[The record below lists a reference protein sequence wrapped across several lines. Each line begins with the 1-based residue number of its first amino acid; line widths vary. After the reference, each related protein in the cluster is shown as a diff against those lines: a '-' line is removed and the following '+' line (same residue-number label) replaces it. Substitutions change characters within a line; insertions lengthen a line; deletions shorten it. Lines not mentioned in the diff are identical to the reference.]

1 MKNLFLLA
9 CTSLTLAFSAFSQSD
24 NCATATVINVN
35 GNTCV
40 NGTTVNATSSNTMYG
55 ACNAAPVNEV
65 WYTYVTQ
72 GTQNDF
78 QINPGTLQDAEIVI
92 YTGGCPP
99 TGLLELCDNAAGG
112 ASLNTG
118 WGLPPGTQVWV
129 GVMSSTNT
137 QGTFQLC
144 IDSYT
149 PPATGG
155 NACSGALPICQGTI
169 NVDMNNMSSSATFP
183 SCFGG
188 AVNQDVWFTFDVLQS
203 GTFEWSAT
211 PAGTS
216 TGVELD
222 WALYD
227 ITGGCPG
234 TEIDC
239 NYNFDFG
246 GNNPA
251 GQTPGGTGEFNPPS
265 NLIAGNTY
273 AIVVDFFSSGTTGTL
288 DFSVDGGSALIA
300 PNADFTINPTGVTCA
315 SNLNVTI
322 NDLSVGAPDWDFG
335 DGTTFTGN
343 NPPAHTY
350 NTPGTYAITAS
361 FGGACPSTHTEFVQ
375 LFGPIVLNESGIDET
390 CPGDCDGEATVA
402 TSGGSG
408 VYNYSWAPGGQTTP
422 TITGLCPGNY
432 TVTVSDP
439 TCGTNTPATVTVGT
453 GSCCSMTDLTIN
465 VTNCYVN
472 GGFLEYDIA
481 GVLTFTN
488 PPTTGQLVIT
498 DCYGAT
504 QTFNAPFVSPF
515 NFTQT
520 NMPQT
525 GAQCDFTAVFT
536 DDPTCTIVGPHQ
548 APPPITGF
556 SSNCVIGAG
565 IVTGDITFDDTYGSG
580 FLVVSIDDGTN
591 VLDTMITLPTTSPQ
605 NWSVS
610 GLNPAANPYTISYY
624 FSDYPGCS
632 QTTTINCGC
641 QADAG
646 TYNVSMTGNGN
657 TNFILCDGDQV
668 DITTNNDFIDPDN
681 NGPLGGFPY
690 DPGIAWLIYNCPPT
704 PGVDPNNDPCF
715 QGIFNAPNGSGN
727 MSDINDLGII
737 NAFPPGT
744 FNNNEV
750 FYIPMTMYNYPNLL
764 YNANCWS
771 MGTPVSV
778 TYLTPITFNAVEDCP
793 NGSVTV
799 TLNGGHPE
807 IFGTNFTASNLL
819 PATASFAN
827 TTAAHGGTIT
837 ITGLQ
842 DGDMYSFDVV
852 DQNGCPIQVTGGPF
866 VGPPDAT
873 INPAGPFCPNDPALN
888 LTAATP
894 GGNWTGTGITNGGAG
909 TFDPATAGAGT
920 HTITYTV
927 GGACPSTDTEDI
939 VVNAAFD
946 ATITPAG
953 PFCEDDAAVN
963 LTAADPGGTWA
974 GTGITDVNA
983 GTFDPATA
991 GPGNHIITY
1000 TIPGSCGDT
1009 DTETIVVNALD
1020 DATITPAGP
1029 FCDTDPAVNLVAA
1042 TAGGNW
1048 TGTGIT
1054 NGGAGTFDPATAGQ
1068 GTHTITYT
1076 TNGAC
1081 PSTDTEDIVVT
1092 NQLDATITP
1101 AGPFCESNASTI
1113 LAAVD
1118 PGGTWSGTGIINTTT
1133 GEFDPATAG
1142 PGTHT
1147 ITYTLG
1153 GSCGAVDTED
1163 IVVIADDDATITP
1176 AGPFCDTDPAFIM
1189 TAADPNGVWSATCGA
1204 CINAATGSFDP
1215 ATAGAG
1221 THTITYTIA
1230 GACGDTDTE
1239 NVVVNGQLDA
1249 TITPAGPFCENDPVF
1264 FMSAVDP
1271 GGTWSATCGACIDQT
1286 TGGFN
1291 PAIAGVGLHTI
1302 TYTIAGACGD
1312 VQTTDVDVLPNANAA
1327 ITPVGPYCIG
1337 NPSVILTAVDAG
1349 GTWSGIGIIDPAT
1362 GEFDPTVAGPGT
1374 HVITYTIAGQCGN
1387 SETTT
1392 ITVNDPLSVTA
1403 FIDMDICEGQNA
1415 NLSAVANGGD
1425 GNYTYTWTDDQGNP
1439 AGVGQFITVTPAV
1452 TTTYTVSVTD
1462 GCGSNAATDQVTVTV
1477 NPLPTIDFVVD
1488 NATGCA
1494 PLTVT
1499 FTDNSV
1505 PAGTT
1510 CLWDFGDTF
1519 FSTDCGTTTHTY
1531 TDPGCYDV
1539 SLTITTA
1546 AGCSNSMTQ
1555 TNMVCV
1561 SDNAVADFSFT
1572 PDSTTIFDPHF
1583 EFTNHSQNA
1592 DSYLWTFGDGA
1603 NSTDVDPS
1611 HTYEANPFVHEVCLI
1626 AYTVDGCNDT
1636 ICKPVTINDEFLIYV
1651 PNAFT
1656 PDDDLFNNDFG
1667 PVISGH
1673 IPESYEFYIFDR
1685 WGLIIFESH
1694 NLNVRWNGTD
1704 PSGVLAKTDVYV
1716 WKIKVKSAITGE
1728 EKEYVGHVTLLK

>member
-1 MKNLFLLA
+1 MKKLIAFLLSINVVISFGQLANDDCAGAQSLGALPTPSLCDGSPTEGQGNPVTTNGLTNVNAVSENPYTTVTNCQGSGNDMASPATDVWYSFTATGNELDVSITGAINTPNVGLYEGTCGALIPRGCDIGAGGNLNTTFTQMTPGTVYYLQISGGNLTDQGIFNLTLQNNNSCDACLITSSIVATPAPVNGTYQAGQVVNFCYTVSEWEQQNTNWFHGIEIQLGAGWVPGSITGQVPAASISGGGTFGWYNGITSSATGNTYGNGFYYDENNDGDPGNNFGDDCNGA
-9 CTSLTLAFSAFSQSD
+9 CTWTFCWNVTAASCPPAADGDDLGITVNTLADGEAGSWTNLACVNDDDYVFSAALTCCPDPQMAQTPESCPGASD
-24 NCATATVINVN
+24 GTATATGLGTAPWDYVWTDAVGNPVQTDNNLN
-35 GNTCV
+35 GAS
-40 NGTTVNATSSNTMYG
+40 TV
-55 ACNAAPVNEV
+55 
-65 WYTYVTQ
+65 
-72 GTQNDF
+72 
-78 QINPGTLQDAEIVI
+78 
-92 YTGGCPP
+92 
-99 TGLLELCDNAAGG
+99 TGLA
-112 ASLNTG
+112 
-118 WGLPPGTQVWV
+118 
-129 GVMSSTNT
+129 
-137 QGTFQLC
+137 
-144 IDSYT
+144 
-149 PPATGG
+149 
-155 NACSGALPICQGTI
+155 
-169 NVDMNNMSSSATFP
+169 
-183 SCFGG
+183 
-188 AVNQDVWFTFDVLQS
+188 
-203 GTFEWSAT
+203 
-211 PAGTS
+211 
-216 TGVELD
+216 
-222 WALYD
+222 
-227 ITGGCPG
+227 
-234 TEIDC
+234 
-239 NYNFDFG
+239 
-246 GNNPA
+246 
-251 GQTPGGTGEFNPPS
+251 
-265 NLIAGNTY
+265 
-273 AIVVDFFSSGTTGTL
+273 
-288 DFSVDGGSALIA
+288 
-300 PNADFTINPTGVTCA
+300 
-315 SNLNVTI
+315 
-322 NDLSVGAPDWDFG
+322 
-335 DGTTFTGN
+335 
-343 NPPAHTY
+343 
-350 NTPGTYAITAS
+350 
-361 FGGACPSTHTEFVQ
+361 
-375 LFGPIVLNESGIDET
+375 
-390 CPGDCDGEATVA
+390 
-402 TSGGSG
+402 
-408 VYNYSWAPGGQTTP
+408 
-422 TITGLCPGNY
+422 PGNY
-432 TVTVSDP
+432 LVTVTDDNG
-439 TCGTNTPATVTVGT
+439 CVTTGSIQVGT
-453 GSCCSMTDLTIN
+453 GPSCCSMTDLTIN